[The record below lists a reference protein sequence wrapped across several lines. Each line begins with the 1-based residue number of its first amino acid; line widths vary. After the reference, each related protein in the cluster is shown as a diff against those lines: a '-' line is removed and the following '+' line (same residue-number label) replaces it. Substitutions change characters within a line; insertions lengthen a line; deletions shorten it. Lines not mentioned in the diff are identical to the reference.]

1 MSTRREA
8 REWVVQILFQ
18 LDLNSHENCD
28 QVFPEFWKDKKPDRK
43 LREFTEN
50 MVRDVRKNMVQI
62 DGLISKFAAHWDL
75 HRMAVIDRNVLRMAI
90 CEMMF
95 RDTPHPVLINEA
107 IDIAKYFNSTES
119 GKFVNGIL
127 DRVRKELTDTTGNT
141 SKGN

>member
-18 LDLNSHENCD
+18 LDLNSQDNFD

-43 LREFTEN
+43 LREFTESL
-50 MVRDVRKNMVQI
+50 VRDVRKNIIQI
-62 DGLISKFAAHWDL
+62 DELISRFAAHWEL

-90 CEMMF
+90 CEMMLG
-95 RDTPHPVLINEA
+95 DTPHPVSINEA

-141 SKGN
+141 SKDN

>member
-18 LDLNSHENCD
+18 LDLNSQENLD
-28 QVFPEFWKDKKPDRK
+28 QVFSEFWEDKKPDRK
-43 LREFTEN
+43 LREFTEEL
-50 MVRDVRKNMVQI
+50 VRDVRNNMTAI
-62 DGLISKFAAHWDL
+62 DELISKFAAHWEL
-75 HRMAVIDRNVLRMAI
+75 HRMAIIDRNVLRMAI

-95 RDTPHPVLINEA
+95 RDTPHPVSINEA

-127 DRVRKELTDTTGNT
+127 DRVRKELADTTGNT
-141 SKGN
+141 SKDN